1 MTEGN
6 VLLTS
11 LVQTDG
17 QIKRR
22 PTVFLR
28 RMPGFGDFLVCGIS
42 TQLHQEVPGFDEIL
56 DDQSDDFAA
65 SGLKAPSLVRLGF
78 LAVLPQQAFHGSI
91 GRINRERH
99 KRLLQKLANYLM
111 EIR

>member
-1 MTEGN
+1 MTEGD

-28 RMPGFGDFLVCGIS
+28 KMPGFGDFLVCGIS
-42 TQLHQEVPGFDEIL
+42 TQLQQEVLGFDEIL
-56 DDQSDDFAA
+56 DSRSDDSAQAA
-65 SGLKAPSLVRLGF
+65 
-78 LAVLPQQAFHGSI
+78 
-91 GRINRERH
+91 
-99 KRLLQKLANYLM
+99 
-111 EIR
+111 